1 MKAAVYQGK
10 QRFQVKDLPDPK
22 PGPGQVQIDIKYS
35 AVCGTDVHGFMYDKV
50 PPGSVIGHEFSGVVA
65 QVGKGVTRWKAGDR
79 VVGYGGTPPPGKG
92 PFWSADPRY
101 DFSATGFAR
110 GRTGAYAGKM
120 VMEEWEP
127 TPIPKNVPD
136 LAAALC
142 EPTAVG
148 VHAVRKSK
156 LRLGDSV
163 AIVGAGPIGL
173 LCMQAA
179 RVAGARKVIVS
190 EPAPARAKAAAALG
204 ADEVINPLKE
214 DAVGRMVALTE
225 GVGPDVIFECAAG
238 PNTLEQSLTAV
249 RRKGQVVLIALAWEP
264 TPVSPVA
271 WAGRE
276 VEFLASF
283 GAEPIDFRTTLDLM
297 STGEVNVD
305 PLVSEAHILELGE
318 IQSAFEE
325 LMKPR
330 NKVQTV
336 FKL

>member
-92 PFWSADPRY
+92 PFWSSDPRY

-148 VHAVRKSK
+148 VHAVASPSCAWATPSPSSAQA
-156 LRLGDSV
+156 LSGSCACRLPGS
-163 AIVGAGPIGL
+163 
-173 LCMQAA
+173 
-179 RVAGARKVIVS
+179 
-190 EPAPARAKAAAALG
+190 PAPERSSSPSRRRPARRLPPPSAPTWSSTHSGKMPSG
-204 ADEVINPLKE
+204 A
-214 DAVGRMVALTE
+214 
-225 GVGPDVIFECAAG
+225 
-238 PNTLEQSLTAV
+238 
-249 RRKGQVVLIALAWEP
+249 W
-264 TPVSPVA
+264 
-271 WAGRE
+271 
-276 VEFLASF
+276 
-283 GAEPIDFRTTLDLM
+283 
-297 STGEVNVD
+297 
-305 PLVSEAHILELGE
+305 
-318 IQSAFEE
+318 
-325 LMKPR
+325 
-330 NKVQTV
+330 
-336 FKL
+336 